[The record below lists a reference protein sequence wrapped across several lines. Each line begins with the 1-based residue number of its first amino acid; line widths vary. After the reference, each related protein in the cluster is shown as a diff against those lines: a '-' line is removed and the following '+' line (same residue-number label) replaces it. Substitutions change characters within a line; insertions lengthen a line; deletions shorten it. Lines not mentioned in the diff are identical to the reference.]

1 MLILAENACAKLRL
15 RVTNDNESCPV
26 PLCIIADQR
35 MRKIGKFIVGLSVHY
50 SVYESPDHSHSGG
63 LDQSHGNMLPV
74 VVVGLGR
81 GTPLLVRV
89 LSEANWAFKAMSSLA
104 CLAKRMFV
112 LQFGFLQQHTI
123 ISIRRRPYTE
133 RKPKSAQDCHLPGF
147 ETNWE
152 GWPLVSCHHT
162 HSLHASICQ
171 STHHWAAFSA

>member
-1 MLILAENACAKLRL
+1 MPILAENACAKLRL

-26 PLCIIADQR
+26 PLCIIADQW
-35 MRKIGKFIVGLSVHY
+35 MCKIGKFTVGLSVRY
-50 SVYESPDHSHSGG
+50 SEYESPDHSHSGG

-74 VVVGLGR
+74 VGVGFGR

-104 CLAKRMFV
+104 CLANRMFV

-123 ISIRRRPYTE
+123 ISIRRGPYTE
-133 RKPKSAQDCHLPGF
+133 RKPKSAQDCHQ
-147 ETNWE
+147 TRR